1 MPSHTERS
9 PYRLA
14 AYGVL
19 VVLVV
24 LAAIPAYLLVA
35 PAWRPLAVRLACSV
49 IVVFGCTRVVGSI
62 RRSIEDDPPSAL
74 DAPPPPPRRPA
85 LDDRFVRL
93 RDDLVFS
100 RRSRHYFDT
109 FLWPRLR
116 RLGAADPAP
125 PAERRRRGPSL
136 RTLERLIA
144 EVERRP

>member
-1 MPSHTERS
+1 V
-9 PYRLA
+9 A
-14 AYGVL
+14 VL
-19 VVLVV
+19 VG
-24 LAAIPAYLLVA
+24 LAAIPAYLVVA
-35 PAWRPLAVRLACSV
+35 PAWRPLAVRLACAV
-49 IVVFGCTRVVGSI
+49 IVIFGCTRVVGSV

-74 DAPPPPPRRPA
+74 DAPLPPRRRPV
-85 LDDRFVRL
+85 LDERFVRV

-116 RLGAADPAP
+116 KLGAAEPAP

-144 EVERRP
+144 DIERRP